1 MTTETRS
8 AIVTGSTSG
17 IGLAIAQAL
26 AASGM
31 NVMLNGLQR
40 ADEVEA
46 AKNSV
51 SDARL
56 SSVQKVDFHAA
67 DMQDVEQ
74 IRQLVDYTAD
84 KFGGVSVLVNNAGVQ
99 YTAPIAS
106 FPAERWDQIIAIN
119 LSAAFHAMRLCVP
132 LMRDAGYGRIV
143 NIASTHG
150 LVASVEKAGYVA
162 AKHGLIGLTK
172 VVALETADQGITCNA
187 ICPGWVRT
195 PLVEKQIDAL
205 ADKDGIDR
213 QAATERLLSAKQP
226 SKRFTDVSDIGA
238 LVVFLCSNAA
248 QNITGSALTVDGG
261 WTAQ

>member
-1 MTTETRS
+1 MTEMKS

-31 NVMLNGLQR
+31 NVMLNGLLR
-40 ADEVEA
+40 DDEVDA
-46 AKNSV
+46 AKKSV

-56 SSVQKVDFHAA
+56 ASVQKVDFHNA
-67 DMQDVEQ
+67 DMQDEEQ
-74 IRQLVDYTAD
+74 IRELVEYTQQ
-84 KFGGVSVLVNNAGVQ
+84 KLGGVSVLVNNAGVQ
-99 YTAPIAS
+99 YTAPLES
-106 FPAERWDQIIAIN
+106 FPVERWNQIIAIN
-119 LSAAFHAMRLCVP
+119 LSAAFHAMRLTVP
-132 LMRDAGYGRIV
+132 IMRRAGFGRII
-143 NIASTHG
+143 NIASTHA

-172 VVALETADQGITCNA
+172 VVALETAAEGITCNA

-205 ADKDGIDR
+205 ADKEGIDR
-213 QAATERLLSAKQP
+213 NAATERLLAAKQP

-238 LVVFLCSNAA
+238 MAVFLCSNAA
-248 QNITGSALTVDGG
+248 QNITGAALTVDGG